1 MPTII
6 MDSCSYT
13 RMGLTDYMSLKGMKK
28 KNIFSVTDIEQL
40 QLKCHQIKPG
50 VVFLNEDC
58 FIHEPDASE
67 RIRHVIMQ
75 HPETLF
81 FIFMAI
87 TNIHFEEYLYVRKNL
102 IITSKSIKSSTLD
115 TLLHSYFQKR
125 NVATPRLASAAH
137 DVHPLTLSQTESN
150 MLKMWMSG
158 HDTIRIS
165 EEMKIKAKTVSSH
178 KGNIKRKIKT
188 HNKQVIY
195 HVVRLTDNVTS
206 GIYVNVRQA

>member
-13 RMGLTDYMSLKGMKK
+13 RLGLMDYMATKGIKK
-28 KNIFSVTDIEQL
+28 KNISSVNDIEQL
-40 QLKCHQIKPG
+40 QIKCQQLKPG
-50 VVFLNEDC
+50 VVFINEEC
-58 FIHEPDASE
+58 FIHEADSSE
-67 RIRHVIMQ
+67 RIRNIILQ
-75 HPETLF
+75 HPDTLF

-87 TNIHFEEYLYVRKNL
+87 ANIHFEEYLYVRKNL
-102 IITSKSIKSSTLD
+102 IITSKSVKSATLD
-115 TLLHSYFQKR
+115 KLLSSYLQKK
-125 NVATPRLASAAH
+125 ASANTRISSGIDAN
-137 DVHPLTLSQTESN
+137 PLTLSQTESN

-158 HDTIRIS
+158 HDTIQIS
-165 EEMKIKAKTVSSH
+165 DKMQIKAKTVSSH

-206 GIYVNVRQA
+206 GIYVNVR

>member
-6 MDSCSYT
+6 MDSCNYT
-13 RMGLTDYMSLKGMKK
+13 RLGLMDYMAVKGVKK
-28 KNIFSVTDIEQL
+28 KNIYSVADIEQL
-40 QLKCHQIKPG
+40 HTKCQQLQPG
-50 VVFLNEDC
+50 VVFINEDC
-58 FIHEPDASE
+58 FIHETDASE
-67 RIRHVIMQ
+67 RIRNIINQ

-87 TNIHFEEYLYVRKNL
+87 SNIHFEEYLYVRKNL
-102 IITSKSIKSSTLD
+102 IITSKSVKTSTLD
-115 TLLHSYFQKR
+115 SLLSTYLQKKI
-125 NVATPRLASAAH
+125 NASPRISAGL
-137 DVHPLTLSQTESN
+137 DIHPLTLSQTESN

-158 HDTIRIS
+158 HDTIQIS
-165 EEMKIKAKTVSSH
+165 DKMQIKAKTVSSH

-206 GIYVNVRQA
+206 GIYVNVR

>member
-6 MDSCSYT
+6 MDTCSYT
-13 RMGLTDYMSLKGMKK
+13 RLGLTDYLAVKGIKK
-28 KNIFSVTDIEQL
+28 KSIISVTDIDQL
-40 QLKCHQIKPG
+40 QTRCQQIQPG
-50 VVFLNEDC
+50 VVFINENC
-58 FIHEPDASE
+58 FIHEADASQ
-67 RIRHVIMQ
+67 RIRSIIM
-75 HPETLF
+75 HNPDTLF

-87 TNIHFEEYLYVRKNL
+87 SNIHFEEYLYVRKNL
-102 IITSKSIKSSTLD
+102 IITSKSIKPATLD
-115 TLLHSYFQKR
+115 NLLHSYFQKR
-125 NVATPRLASAAH
+125 INASTRYSSGL

-158 HDTIRIS
+158 HDTIQIS
-165 EEMKIKAKTVSSH
+165 DKMKIKAKTVSSH

-206 GIYVNVRQA
+206 GIYVNVR

>member
-13 RMGLTDYMSLKGMKK
+13 RLGLTDYMSAKGVKK
-28 KNIFSVTDIEQL
+28 KNISTVSDIDQLLDKCEQS
-40 QLKCHQIKPG
+40 QPG
-50 VVFLNEDC
+50 VVFINEDC
-58 FIHEPDASE
+58 FIHEADASQ
-67 RIRHVIMQ
+67 RIRNIILQ
-75 HPETLF
+75 NPDTLF

-87 TNIHFEEYLYVRKNL
+87 SNIHFEEYLYVRKNL
-102 IITSKSIKSSTLD
+102 IITSKSVKPATLD

-125 NVATPRLASAAH
+125 VNVSPRYSSAFE
-137 DVHPLTLSQTESN
+137 VHPLTLSQTESN

-158 HDTIRIS
+158 HDTIQIS
-165 EEMKIKAKTVSSH
+165 DKMQIKAKTVSSH

-206 GIYVNVRQA
+206 GIYVNVR

>member
-13 RMGLTDYMSLKGMKK
+13 RLGLMDYMASSGVKK
-28 KNIFSVTDIEQL
+28 KNIYSVNDIDQL
-40 QLKCHQIKPG
+40 HSRCQQVKPG
-50 VVFLNEDC
+50 VVFINEEC
-58 FIHEPDASE
+58 FIHEADSST
-67 RIRHVIMQ
+67 RIRNIIFQ

-87 TNIHFEEYLYVRKNL
+87 SNIHFEEYLYVRKNL

-115 TLLHSYFQKR
+115 MLLSTYFQKR
-125 NVATPRLASAAH
+125 INTTHRFSSSPSI
-137 DVHPLTLSQTESN
+137 HPLTLSQTESN

-158 HDTIRIS
+158 HDTIQIS
-165 EEMKIKAKTVSSH
+165 DKMQIKAKTVSSH

-195 HVVRLTDNVTS
+195 HVVRLADNVTS
-206 GIYVNVRQA
+206 GIYVNIR

>member
-6 MDSCSYT
+6 MDSCNYT
-13 RMGLTDYMSLKGMKK
+13 RLGLSDYMSLKGVKK
-28 KNIFSVTDIEQL
+28 KNISSVSDIEQL
-40 QLKCHQIKPG
+40 QQKCEQLYPG
-50 VVFLNEDC
+50 VVFINEDC
-58 FIHEPDASE
+58 FIHESDSSE
-67 RIRHVIMQ
+67 RIRSIITQ
-75 HPETLF
+75 HPDTLF

-87 TNIHFEEYLYVRKNL
+87 SNIHFEEYLYVRKNL
-102 IITSKSIKSSTLD
+102 IITSKSMKTSTLD
-115 TLLHSYFQKR
+115 SLLGTYLQKKL
-125 NVATPRLASAAH
+125 NQSARISSGM

-158 HDTIRIS
+158 HDTIQIS
-165 EEMKIKAKTVSSH
+165 DKMQIKAKTVSSH

-206 GIYVNVRQA
+206 GIYVNIR

>member
-6 MDSCSYT
+6 MDSCNYT
-13 RMGLTDYMSLKGMKK
+13 RLGLTDYMAVKGVKK
-28 KNIFSVTDIEQL
+28 KNITSVNDIEQL
-40 QLKCHQIKPG
+40 QIKCQQLQPG
-50 VVFLNEDC
+50 VVFINEDC
-58 FIHEPDASE
+58 FIHESDASQ
-67 RIRHVIMQ
+67 RIRNIIMQ
-75 HPETLF
+75 HPDTLF

-87 TNIHFEEYLYVRKNL
+87 SNIHFEEYLYVRKNL
-102 IITSKSIKSSTLD
+102 IITSKSIKPSTLD
-115 TLLHSYFQKR
+115 SLLSTYFQKKL
-125 NVATPRLASAAH
+125 NLSPRYSSGF

-158 HDTIRIS
+158 HDTIQIS
-165 EEMKIKAKTVSSH
+165 DKMQIKAKTVSSH

-206 GIYVNVRQA
+206 GIYVNVR